1 MSFNSFR
8 ACVHYNIYRYDTND
22 DIYNVP
28 ITDNST
34 CQKEYFNKKS
44 GLHNTRLY
52 RKTILYICSPK
63 IILYICSIIL

>member
-44 GLHNTRLY
+44 GLHNIRLY
-52 RKTILYICSPK
+52 RHTV
-63 IILYICSIIL
+63 

>member
-44 GLHNTRLY
+44 GLHNTPLY
-52 RKTILYICSPK
+52 RISAELR
-63 IILYICSIIL
+63 L

>member
-52 RKTILYICSPK
+52 RHSMRDTTRGIQ
-63 IILYICSIIL
+63 

>member
-8 ACVHYNIYRYDTND
+8 ACVQYNIYRYETDD

-34 CQKEYFNKKS
+34 CQKEHFKKKS

-52 RKTILYICSPK
+52 RYSGGSFCSK
-63 IILYICSIIL
+63 V

>member
-44 GLHNTRLY
+44 GLHNTRPY
-52 RKTILYICSPK
+52 RHTA
-63 IILYICSIIL
+63 